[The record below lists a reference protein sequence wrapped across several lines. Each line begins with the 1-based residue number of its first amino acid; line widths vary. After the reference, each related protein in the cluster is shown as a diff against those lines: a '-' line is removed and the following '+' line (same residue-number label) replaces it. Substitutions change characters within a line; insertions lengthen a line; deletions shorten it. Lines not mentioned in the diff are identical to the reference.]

1 MERLGFFLPLVY
13 SGEKFGLALFT
24 DFKKMKYRQ
33 EIEKFPAA
41 GYAQNTQSQVVIMA
55 YKNKLFA
62 LALLTISPMSVAQD
76 WNGTVL
82 GFEAPPE
89 PVLGEMLGIRK
100 ILNDNGFTWNLG

>member
-1 MERLGFFLPLVY
+1 
-13 SGEKFGLALFT
+13 
-24 DFKKMKYRQ
+24 MKYRQ

-62 LALLTISPMSVAQD
+62 LALLAISPLSAAQD

-82 GFEAPPE
+82 GFEARRSLCWAICSAF
-89 PVLGEMLGIRK
+89 VKSSR
-100 ILNDNGFTWNLG
+100 